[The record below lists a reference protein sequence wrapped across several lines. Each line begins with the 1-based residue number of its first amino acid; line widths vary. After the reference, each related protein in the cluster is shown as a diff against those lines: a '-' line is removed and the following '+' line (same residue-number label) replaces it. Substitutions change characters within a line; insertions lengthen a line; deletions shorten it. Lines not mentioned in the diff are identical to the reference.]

1 LTRVESTSDLDRRAL
16 LRAWRDEGDAGARDR
31 LILDFMPL
39 VQSLARRYAG
49 RGEQLDDL
57 VQVASVGLIK
67 AIDRFD
73 LDRDV
78 ELVAFVFPTVVGE
91 LKRHFR
97 DKVWSVTVPRR
108 LKELYQLLSKL
119 IEDMSASLG
128 RSPTIA
134 ELADAAEVESED
146 VVEALEVGRA
156 YASRSLSTLI
166 ETDEGSELE
175 TLDLLGEDDP
185 GFAATDDRA
194 FLAAGFRKL
203 DDRER
208 QILRYR
214 FFEGATQAQIAIEL
228 GISQMHVSRLI
239 RGALEKLG
247 QQIEET

>member
-1 LTRVESTSDLDRRAL
+1 LARLESTSDLDRRAL
-16 LRAWRDEGDAGARDR
+16 LRSWREDGNAAARDR

-57 VQVASVGLIK
+57 VQVGSIGLIK

-134 ELADAAEVESED
+134 ELAEAAEVETEE

-166 ETDEGSELE
+166 DGDEGSELE
-175 TLDLLGEDDP
+175 PLDLLGEEDA
-185 GFAATDDRA
+185 GYAATDDRA
-194 FLAAGFRKL
+194 FLAAGFRTL
-203 DDRER
+203 DERER

-214 FFEGATQAQIAIEL
+214 FFEGATQAQIAVEL

-239 RGALEKLG
+239 RSALAKLAEH
-247 QQIEET
+247 IEEP